1 MDNSWLH
8 LFQRTLDNHWFLFS
22 ALSKCTKLK
31 TSNSVHL
38 FFLNY
43 CSPDTAKTSLS
54 MTISIEENSNRIITN
69 FIGTSEIV
77 RRLPTA
83 YRYNRKKMLNTGR
96 SLINFV
102 RGENM
107 LFQLINKQ
115 CETKFPILTTYVE
128 LSQWD
133 TTLPWTIANAILDT
147 LVHHST
153 VHKITGKS

>member
-1 MDNSWLH
+1 
-8 LFQRTLDNHWFLFS
+8 
-22 ALSKCTKLK
+22 
-31 TSNSVHL
+31 
-38 FFLNY
+38 
-43 CSPDTAKTSLS
+43 

-133 TTLPWTIANAILDT
+133 TTLP
-147 LVHHST
+147 
-153 VHKITGKS
+153 